1 VTSTPS
7 PHRTGAA
14 PEPGTCPVTTDSAI
28 RRHVWTLSQRPLACE
43 ERGVG
48 RSGRRKRAVVRDGDT
63 AAANSIAANCDH
75 CTRDWAL
82 GEPWCPMVSTR
93 PHGSCPPVM
102 IGDLSAVCQ
111 HKSPKRAY
119 WHGTNTAGLGKV
131 VGSTTGHADVASA
144 ARTAWAT
151 LSAGL
156 AKRLCARCLGG
167 LRLGRV
173 SSGPLPKSL
182 PATPHWTCHVTAQ
195 RAAACG
201 HRPSFER
208 GACQGSAGPS
218 ALDSRRPRRDRS
230 ASSGPPR
237 NADRSGSRRTPPFSP
252 GDFAPWRLVRHQLA
266 SGWRLTL
273 QRAPSLPGRG
283 TSLTRNN
290 G

>member
-1 VTSTPS
+1 VPRWSRRSGWTGGLETVAGPTVHRGFESPRFAEPNPGDCLEIWSACDRLAAAAGASGTQSVTSTPS

-111 HKSPKRAY
+111 HKSRKRAY

-156 AKRLCARCLGG
+156 AKRLCARCLGAW
-167 LRLGRV
+167 V
-173 SSGPLPKSL
+173 S
-182 PATPHWTCHVTAQ
+182 
-195 RAAACG
+195 
-201 HRPSFER
+201 
-208 GACQGSAGPS
+208 
-218 ALDSRRPRRDRS
+218 
-230 ASSGPPR
+230 
-237 NADRSGSRRTPPFSP
+237 
-252 GDFAPWRLVRHQLA
+252 
-266 SGWRLTL
+266 
-273 QRAPSLPGRG
+273 
-283 TSLTRNN
+283 NN
-290 G
+290 GSQQARPIKPVCGPASDPRL